1 MENIFDDMI
10 KRISK
15 VYKEFGLLAAIFGII
30 LYGVVSIAIFVLKIF
45 LLMWLWNHTL
55 PELFTGVNEI
65 TFLQSMILYIFIK
78 IVF

>member
-1 MENIFDDMI
+1 MENIFDDII

-15 VYKEFGLLAAIFGII
+15 VYKEFGLFAAIFGTL
-30 LYGVVSIAIFVLKIF
+30 LYGVIYIAFFAIKIF

-55 PELFTGVNEI
+55 PELFVGVNEI
-65 TFLQSMILYIFIK
+65 TFMQTMILYIFVK

>member
-15 VYKEFGLLAAIFGII
+15 VYKEFGLLAAIFGTI

-65 TFLQSMILYIFIK
+65 TFLQTMILYIFIK

>member
-15 VYKEFGLLAAIFGII
+15 VYKEFGLLAAIFGTI
-30 LYGVVSIAIFVLKIF
+30 LYGVVSIVIFVLKIF
-45 LLMWLWNHTL
+45 LLMWLWNHTV
-55 PELFTGVNEI
+55 PEIFTGVNEI
-65 TFLQSMILYIFIK
+65 TFLQTMILYIFIK